1 MRFQIKNK
9 EDESIINISLKRF
22 ILLSY
27 VETMKGVN
35 PKSVTSEEVVRLLD
49 TNLINDFVER
59 AKELSGEVLKEMS
72 GVVEKNLSNRK
83 KRLPSKYLREMWGID
98 DDTPIF

>member
-1 MRFQIKNK
+1 MDKTRLQIKNQ
-9 EDESIINISLKRF
+9 EDETIINISLKRF

-35 PKSVTSEEVVRLLD
+35 PKSVTSEEVAHLLD

-72 GVVEKNLSNRK
+72 DAVAKS
-83 KRLPSKYLREMWGID
+83 SIS
-98 DDTPIF
+98 